1 MKTSLTGVLL
11 ALAVT
16 AGPAFAQAPGG
27 AGTPFI
33 VQQPAGEW
41 LTSLF
46 IGQLV
51 SNPAGETVGDIN
63 DLLFDKTGRVTVA
76 VLGVGGFIGIGDKSV
91 GVPFSSL
98 GFSTGKDGK
107 RVVTVALTKQAL
119 QAAPAFNAT
128 EKSTYTKLKEKA
140 EDLGHKAVEKAGEL
154 KGQAAKKIEDM
165 KKEEPQPK

>member
-1 MKTSLTGVLL
+1 MKTFLSGALLVL
-11 ALAVT
+11 AISV
-16 AGPAFAQAPGG
+16 GPTVAQSPGG
-27 AGTPFI
+27 AATPFV

-63 DLLFDKTGRVTVA
+63 DLLFDKSGRVTAA

-128 EKSTYTKLKEKA
+128 EKSTYTKMKEKA

-165 KKEEPQPK
+165 KKDEPQPK

>member
-1 MKTSLTGVLL
+1 MKNTLSGAVVVL
-11 ALAVT
+11 AISV
-16 AGPAFAQAPGG
+16 GPAVAQSPGG
-27 AGTPFI
+27 AATPFI

-46 IGQLV
+46 IGQQV

-63 DLLFDKTGRVTVA
+63 DLLFDKSGRVTVA

-91 GVPFSSL
+91 GIPFSSL
-98 GFSTGKDGK
+98 SFSTGKDGQ
-107 RVVTVALTKQAL
+107 RVVTVPLSQQAL
-119 QAAPAFNAT
+119 QVAPVFNAT

-140 EDLGHKAVEKAGEL
+140 EDLGHKAVEKASEI

-165 KKEEPQPK
+165 KKDEPQPK